1 MSQKKIIT
9 SKTLTTMVNYVKTTL
24 LIVFGIFLISCSSTE
39 IAEAIIVVEPDAEAI
54 TYNKDV
60 QSIINNS
67 CATTACHG
75 SATPPAGLSLNTFA
89 QVESA
94 VENRGLVARM
104 NNSADPMPQAGM
116 LSQSLRSVIDQ
127 WVADGLLE
135 D

>member
-1 MSQKKIIT
+1 
-9 SKTLTTMVNYVKTTL
+9 MVNYVKTIL
-24 LIVFGIFLISCSSTE
+24 LIVFGSFLMSCSSTE
-39 IAEAIIVVEPDAEAI
+39 IAEAVIDVDPDAEAI

-94 VENRGLVARM
+94 VENRGLVSRI
-104 NNSADPMPQAGM
+104 NNSSNPMPPTGM
-116 LSQSLRSVIDQ
+116 LPQATRLIIDQ